1 MTSPPEKPPDK
12 PPWTAAAF
20 MLGVQMAIPAMP
32 GMVAF
37 GLAVGATAARK
48 GLTLVDSVLMNII
61 VFAGAAQFVA
71 LEVWPERFS
80 IAAIAALAL
89 LVGTVNA
96 RILLVT
102 ASLHPWLGGSPTW
115 QVYPTLYI
123 TTDSSWLITMRY
135 RSEGG
140 SDAGVLL
147 GSSVVLAL
155 AWIAASTAGYLGG
168 ALAGD
173 TKKFGLDLVMP
184 VFFTAMLV
192 PLWRGAWRAIP
203 WVFAGAVALVVRYLL
218 DGWLFIFAGA
228 IAGCVLGGLINDDD

>member
-1 MTSPPEKPPDK
+1 MTSPSTPAPDQ
-12 PPWTAAAF
+12 PPWTLAAF
-20 MLGVQMAIPAMP
+20 RLGMQMALPAMP

-48 GLTLVDSVLMNII
+48 GLTLLDSILMNII

-71 LEVWPERFS
+71 LEVWPERFT
-80 IAAIAALAL
+80 AASIAALAL
-89 LVGTVNA
+89 LVLTVNA

-102 ASLHPWLGGSPTW
+102 ASLHPWLGRCPAW

-123 TTDSSWLITMRY
+123 TTDTSWLISMRY
-135 RSEGG
+135 RGEGG
-140 SDAGVLL
+140 SDVGILL

-155 AWIAASTAGYLGG
+155 GWIVATTAGYLGG

-173 TKKFGLDLVMP
+173 PKKIGLDLVMP

-203 WVFAGAVALVVRYLL
+203 WVFAGAVALAVRYLF
-218 DGWLFIFAGA
+218 DGWLFISAGA
-228 IAGCVLGGLINDDD
+228 VAGCVLGGLINDDD

>member
-1 MTSPPEKPPDK
+1 MPSPPEK

-20 MLGVQMAIPAMP
+20 MLGARMAIPAMP

-48 GLTLVDSVLMNII
+48 GLTLLDSILMNFI
-61 VFAGAAQFVA
+61 VFAGAAQLVA
-71 LEVWPERFS
+71 MEIWPERFTA
-80 IAAIAALAL
+80 AAIAALAL
-89 LVGTVNA
+89 IVATVNA

-102 ASLHPWLGGSPTW
+102 ASLYPWLGGSPAW

-123 TTDSSWLITMRY
+123 TTDSSWLVAMRY
-135 RSEGG
+135 RGEGG

-147 GSSVVLAL
+147 GASVVLAI
-155 AWIAASTAGYLGG
+155 AWIAATTAGYVGG

-173 TKKFGLDLVMP
+173 PKKFGLDLVMP

-192 PLWRGAWRAIP
+192 PLWRGARRAIA
-203 WVFAGAVALVVRYLL
+203 WVLAGAVALAVQYLF

-228 IAGCVLGGLINDDD
+228 VAGCVLGGFINDDD